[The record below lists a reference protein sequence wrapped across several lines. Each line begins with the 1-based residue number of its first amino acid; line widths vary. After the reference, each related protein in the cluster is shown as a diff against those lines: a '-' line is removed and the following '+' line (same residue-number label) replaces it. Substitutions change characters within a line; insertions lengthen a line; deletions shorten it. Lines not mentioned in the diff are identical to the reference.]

1 MVELKGGNT
10 IFDVE
15 MKSILEDEADQ
26 GYYDDES
33 LSPEDFNTLRQ
44 NLETSQQ
51 EAAAARG
58 A

>member
-15 MKSILEDEADQ
+15 MKSIIEDEADQ

-33 LSPEDFNTLRQ
+33 LSPENFNTLRQ
-44 NLETSQQ
+44 NLEASQQ
-51 EAAAARG
+51 AAAAAREG
-58 A
+58 